1 MEKSSQKGIVL
12 SGSTTT
18 GDLTLGNYIGAIN
31 SWTKML
37 DTYDCYFM
45 VANLHS
51 LTSFQDPKELEART
65 TSFFAQ
71 YIALGLDPDK
81 ACLFVQSQVPEHAEL
96 TWVLTCNTPLGQ
108 LQRMTQFKDKSENLK
123 QIQAGLLMYPVLMAA
138 DILVYNAK
146 YVPVGQD
153 QKQHLELCRDLVKYF
168 NQRYGET
175 FVEPD
180 PMIPEKGAKIMS
192 LSDPTKKMSKSS
204 EDKNG
209 MISIID
215 DPKSIEKKIKRA
227 VTDSGSKVQYLE
239 GNPGIANLM
248 TIYSVL
254 TNKTYAQIET
264 EFEGK
269 LYGHLKLAVAEAV
282 IETLRP
288 VQERHRDLMNN
299 RDHLNALMK
308 KGADKARERASKTL
322 KEVYARIGIL

>member
-1 MEKSSQKGIVL
+1 
-12 SGSTTT
+12 
-18 GDLTLGNYIGAIN
+18 
-31 SWTKML
+31 
-37 DTYDCYFM
+37 
-45 VANLHS
+45 
-51 LTSFQDPKELEART
+51 
-65 TSFFAQ
+65 
-71 YIALGLDPDK
+71 
-81 ACLFVQSQVPEHAEL
+81 
-96 TWVLTCNTPLGQ
+96 
-108 LQRMTQFKDKSENLK
+108 
-123 QIQAGLLMYPVLMAA
+123 
-138 DILVYNAK
+138 
-146 YVPVGQD
+146 
-153 QKQHLELCRDLVKYF
+153 
-168 NQRYGET
+168 
-175 FVEPD
+175 
-180 PMIPEKGAKIMS
+180 
-192 LSDPTKKMSKSS
+192 
-204 EDKNG
+204 